1 MRYWC
6 YLYSLIPTF
15 HPFFLFLCISPPCP
29 KSQGWNRLSIIKLNV
44 FPMWLSLKFTEFMQM
59 RDCLKIKALNFI
71 YVRRKERKRQGYI
84 TGTKDILYLFYVWW
98 KQIYFWCETKTQGK
112 MFQYSHAPKVFV
124 RDPIKVKWKL
134 SEGST

>member
-1 MRYWC
+1 MC
-6 YLYSLIPTF
+6 
-15 HPFFLFLCISPPCP
+15 
-29 KSQGWNRLSIIKLNV
+29 
-44 FPMWLSLKFTEFMQM
+44 LSLKFTEFMQM

-84 TGTKDILYLFYVWW
+84 LLAQKIFC
-98 KQIYFWCETKTQGK
+98 IYFMYGENKFIFGVRQTQGK

-124 RDPIKVKWKL
+124 RDPIKVQWKV